1 MIAARHN
8 SLTLRLTLFIAFAST
23 LVFLGLGFLI
33 GKSVEMH
40 FEEQD
45 QDVLT
50 GKMKLVQHALKQTQ
64 GMGDL
69 ATLRRQL
76 EDALV
81 GHHGLSIKVVGPA
94 NIEVFSTPGADIP
107 VALLIDRLATP
118 LALEPVKWTNG
129 SGKPFRG
136 IVDYGPRGDPS
147 ATPFV
152 VMIATDISHHE
163 HYMESFRSS
172 LWMYLVLAALIMG
185 IGGWLAVR
193 RALMPLQSIRREAA
207 SITARRLDARIPA
220 DAVPVELAELAETL
234 NDMLGRLEESFRRLS
249 DFSSDLA
256 HELRTPVSNL
266 LTETQVTL
274 AKARTAA
281 QYQDVLAS
289 NAEEL
294 ERLSSMISDMLFLAK
309 SDNNLMIPHIDAVEL
324 SAEVESLF
332 DYYGVLADDAG
343 VRLCTTGSGIVRGDR
358 LMLRRAI
365 SNLLSNAIRHTPR
378 DGEITVRVSTDEDG
392 NHRVEVEN
400 SGESIPAE
408 HLPRLFDRFYRV
420 DSSRQRSS
428 EGAGLGLAITQ
439 SIMQAHGGSASAT
452 SDHDKTTFTLVFPAD
467 RSGTG
472 GLGAESAR
480 QPFLDESRAD
490 SVRYGPPTTRSI
502 EPG

>member
-1 MIAARHN
+1 MNAARYN
-8 SLTLRLTLFIAFAST
+8 SLTLRLTLFIAIAST

-33 GKSVEMH
+33 GKSVETH

-64 GMGDL
+64 GTGDL
-69 ATLRRQL
+69 ETLRRQL
-76 EDALV
+76 ADSLV

-94 NIEVFSTPGADIP
+94 SIEVFSTPGADIP
-107 VALLIDRLATP
+107 VDLLIERLATP
-118 LALEPVKWTNG
+118 LALEPVKWISR

-136 IVDYGPRGDPS
+136 IVSYGPRDDTS
-147 ATPFV
+147 ARPFV

-163 HYMESFRSS
+163 HYMESFRST

-193 RALMPLQSIRREAA
+193 RGLMPLQSIRREAA

-274 AKARTAA
+274 AKARTAE

-289 NAEEL
+289 NSEEL

-309 SDNNLMIPHIDAVEL
+309 SDNNLMIPHIDVVDL
-324 SAEVESLF
+324 SVEVESLF

-343 VRLCTTGSGIVRGDR
+343 VKLSTSGSGAVRGDR

-378 DGEITVRVSTDEDG
+378 HGEVVVRIVTDENDD
-392 NHRVEVEN
+392 HRVEVEN
-400 SGESIPAE
+400 SGDSIPAE
-408 HLPRLFDRFYRV
+408 HLPRLFDRFYRI
-420 DSSRQRSS
+420 DSSRHRSS

-439 SIMQAHGGSASAT
+439 SIMQAHGGSASAN
-452 SDHDKTTFTLVFPAD
+452 SENDKTTFTLIFPAD
-467 RSGTG
+467 RTG
-472 GLGAESAR
+472 AGGVDAGIAKSPL
-480 QPFLDESRAD
+480 LDENRAD
-490 SVRYGPPTTRSI
+490 SLRYGSPTTRGV